1 MLMWL
6 LGSTSMLN
14 RALVPPR
21 GFELVVTPL
30 LHLPEVCSRTTM
42 WLQIYG
48 MAPPPEPPCGSG
60 PVLANWSHLPIE
72 GLLSRHM
79 ALTHGGPLAPLP

>member
-1 MLMWL
+1 MPMWL

-48 MAPPPEPPCGSG
+48 MAPW
-60 PVLANWSHLPIE
+60 LRLP
-72 GLLSRHM
+72 SRHV
-79 ALTHGGPLAPLP
+79 ALGPCWQTGPTSPLRGS